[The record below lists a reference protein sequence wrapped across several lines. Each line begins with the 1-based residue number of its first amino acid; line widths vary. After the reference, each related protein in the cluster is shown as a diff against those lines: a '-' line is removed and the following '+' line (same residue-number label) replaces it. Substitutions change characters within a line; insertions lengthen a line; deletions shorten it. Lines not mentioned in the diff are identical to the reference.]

1 MIPIHELLA
10 RIRWDPQFGRGQWEI
25 AYVDHTRAEL
35 IRVPLK
41 EVRTR
46 PGEHFMF
53 ERVDEGGATQGI
65 PFHRIRE
72 VWRDG
77 TLFWSRH
84 LIHDITRPPGKCR
97 I

>member
-1 MIPIHELLA
+1 
-10 RIRWDPQFGRGQWEI
+10 
-25 AYVDHTRAEL
+25 
-35 IRVPLK
+35 VPLE

-53 ERVDEGGATQGI
+53 ERVDEEGATQGI

-77 TLFWSRH
+77 TLVWSRPF
-84 LIHDITRPPGKCR
+84 PPA
-97 I
+97 